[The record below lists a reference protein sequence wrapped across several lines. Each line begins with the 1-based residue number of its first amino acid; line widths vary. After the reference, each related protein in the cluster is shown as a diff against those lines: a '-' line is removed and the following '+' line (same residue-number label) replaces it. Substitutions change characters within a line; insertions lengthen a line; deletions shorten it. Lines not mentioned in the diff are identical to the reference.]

1 MSTDK
6 IDYDLGKT
14 NEEEYFDGI
23 LPNIK
28 INLEKNNGVFKDE
41 SFEPNISSVC
51 NTNNPLL
58 KYIFGEEKGEFKQVL
73 KDKMNEYDKDFKKYK
88 AEIEKINPTWIRLSS
103 ILKGEEIYKNDKLPI
118 GQGFL
123 GDCYVIAFLRGLQ
136 KFQEKRYFALFGSC
150 YPEIGY

>member
-58 KYIFGEEKGEFKQVL
+58 KYIFGKEKDKFKHVLEE
-73 KDKMNEYDKDFKKYK
+73 DKMNEYDKDFKEY
-88 AEIEKINPTWIRLSS
+88 
-103 ILKGEEIYKNDKLPI
+103 
-118 GQGFL
+118 
-123 GDCYVIAFLRGLQ
+123 
-136 KFQEKRYFALFGSC
+136 
-150 YPEIGY
+150 